1 MNKLRLFLWIL
12 IAWPLPALIA
22 GVLGWE
28 GIWGSG
34 SALTDYLIPIP
45 VAGGAFH
52 VPSFVVAGVM
62 VLLMPNLG
70 PVAAA
75 RLRALLIGMALAGVL
90 WLLKLHDLWLAQQT
104 GVRFSGNLWQE
115 NPLGLFLACDAV
127 LALLFTAGAAQWPR
141 LRFDVLTL
149 ILLVLPIALPLSMAK
164 PRASADPPFRA
175 GMSQRGETRGDEILM
190 VFTKLDTHTADFR
203 KQAEAWTEQP
213 SSMAHPRFHIDA
225 EDMAVMFTRNR
236 EAARRLDR
244 AQVEFTLCLYEDG
257 AAPYWL
263 QGAADCF
270 SDHAGFSERLAR
282 AASARPQDEPAE
294 LRRYLAARE
303 LCATEK
309 FVALESGTGLQV
321 TSAFFCDGMPRLR
334 QELRQKFPQEP
345 RLQEQAGN
353 L

>member
-34 SALTDYLIPIP
+34 SALLDYLIPIP

-52 VPSFVVAGVM
+52 VPSFVVAGVI
-62 VLLMPNLG
+62 VLLMPGLSPAG
-70 PVAAA
+70 AA
-75 RLRALLIGMALAGVL
+75 RLRALLIGAVLAGVL
-90 WLLKLHDLWLAQQT
+90 WLLNLHDLWLAQQT
-104 GVRFSGNLWQE
+104 GEKFSGSLWQQ
-115 NPLGLFLACDAV
+115 NPLGLFLASDAV
-127 LALLFTAGAAQWPR
+127 LALVFTAGAAQRPWLR
-141 LRFDVLTL
+141 LDILTL
-149 ILLVLPIALPLSMAK
+149 ILLLLPSALPLSMAK
-164 PRASADPPFRA
+164 PRASADPPFRS

-203 KQAEAWTEQP
+203 RQAEAWTEQP
-213 SSMAHPRFHIDA
+213 VSMAHPRFHIDA

-236 EAARRLDR
+236 EAAQRLDR

-282 AASARPQDEPAE
+282 AAGARPQDEPAE

-309 FVALESGTGLQV
+309 FASVESGQGLQV
-321 TSAFFCDGMPRLR
+321 TSAFICDGIPRWR
-334 QELRQKFPQEP
+334 KELLQKFPQEP
-345 RLQEQAGN
+345 RLLEPAGPR
-353 L
+353 